1 VITMDM
7 IGKVRRMRMRD
18 KLSISE
24 IAKTTRLSRNTIKK
38 WLKEPGDVEPKYRR
52 SSPPGKLTAYM
63 PTLEQCLK
71 TDSHRPKHA
80 RRNGRAL
87 FKQIQAQGYRGG
99 YSGVT
104 DFIRAWRTQTSKDPA
119 RAFVPLTFELGEAF
133 QFDWSE
139 EGLVVG
145 GVYHHMQVSHLKLC
159 ASRAFWLVAYPSQGH
174 EMLFDAHTRSFHAL
188 GGVARRGI
196 YDNMKTAVDKVKKGK
211 GRIVN
216 ARFAAMASHYLFDP
230 DFCNVASGWEKGVVE
245 KNVQDSRTR
254 IWIEAGTRR
263 FGSFAELNA
272 WLGERCRSVWADTQH
287 TEHQQFTVA
296 EMLELE
302 REHLMSM
309 PEPFDGYV
317 ERLARVSSTCLVA
330 VARNRYSVPC
340 EWAGQM
346 VSTRLY
352 PNRVDV
358 AAADALVASHAR
370 LPNRRQT
377 AYDWQHY
384 IDLVQRKPGAL
395 RNGTPFLDLP
405 PALLRL
411 RQSLLRHAGGDRVMA
426 DVLAVV
432 PQAGLESVLVA
443 VELVLEG
450 ATPNGS
456 ISVEHVRNVLGRLN
470 APQVP
475 EQAETALQL
484 TLVPKADTARYDRLR
499 PTDQDDQE
507 VIHA

>member
-1 VITMDM
+1 MDM
-7 IGKVRRMRMRD
+7 IGKVRRMKMRD

-38 WLKEPGDVEPKYRR
+38 WLKQPGDVEPKYHR

-63 PTLEQCLK
+63 PTLEQCLRA
-71 TDSHRPKHA
+71 DSHRPKHA

-104 DFIRAWRTQTSKDPA
+104 DFIRAWRTQASKDPA
-119 RAFVPLTFELGEAF
+119 KAFVPLTFELGEAF

-174 EMLFDAHTRSFHAL
+174 EMLFDAHTRSFAAL
-188 GGVARRGI
+188 GGIPRRGI

-245 KNVQDSRTR
+245 KNVQDSRNR

-302 REHLMSM
+302 RDHLMSM

-317 ERLARVSSTCLVA
+317 EKLARVSSTCLVA

-340 EWAGQM
+340 EWAGHM

-358 AAADALVASHAR
+358 VAADALVASHAR

-395 RNGTPFLDLP
+395 RNGTPFLDM
-405 PALLRL
+405 PAALQRL
-411 RQSLLRHAGGDRVMA
+411 RQSLLRHPGGDRVMA

-475 EQAETALQL
+475 QQAETALQL
-484 TLVPKADTARYDRLR
+484 TLVPRADTARYDRLR
-499 PTDQDDQE
+499 QGDQDGQE
-507 VIHA
+507 VVHA

>member
-1 VITMDM
+1 
-7 IGKVRRMRMRD
+7 
-18 KLSISE
+18 
-24 IAKTTRLSRNTIKK
+24 
-38 WLKEPGDVEPKYRR
+38 
-52 SSPPGKLTAYM
+52 
-63 PTLEQCLK
+63 
-71 TDSHRPKHA
+71 
-80 RRNGRAL
+80 
-87 FKQIQAQGYRGG
+87 
-99 YSGVT
+99 
-104 DFIRAWRTQTSKDPA
+104 
-119 RAFVPLTFELGEAF
+119 
-133 QFDWSE
+133 
-139 EGLVVG
+139 
-145 GVYHHMQVSHLKLC
+145 
-159 ASRAFWLVAYPSQGH
+159 
-174 EMLFDAHTRSFHAL
+174 
-188 GGVARRGI
+188 
-196 YDNMKTAVDKVKKGK
+196 VDKVKKGK

-287 TEHQQFTVA
+287 AEHQQFTVA

-358 AAADALVASHAR
+358 AAGDALVASHAR
-370 LPNRRQT
+370 LPSRRQT

-395 RNGTPFLDLP
+395 RNGTPFLDMP

-432 PQAGLESVLVA
+432 PQSGLESVLVA

-470 APQVP
+470 APQAP

-499 PTDQDDQE
+499 PSGRDGQE